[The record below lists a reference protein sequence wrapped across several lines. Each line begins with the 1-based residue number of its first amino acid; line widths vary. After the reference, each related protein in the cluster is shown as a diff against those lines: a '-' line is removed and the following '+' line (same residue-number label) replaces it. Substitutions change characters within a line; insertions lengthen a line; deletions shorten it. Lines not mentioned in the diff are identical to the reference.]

1 MSFRKSVSVLFAV
14 AALALTAAPSFAA
27 AGYYGLGYFRPE
39 APVGGR
45 IWFTDKVAGDVGVGF
60 NVTSPDGGDSQ
71 TGFILD
77 AGLPFVVH
85 ESGAAKFFIRPGFSY
100 ASSPSPVLTDA
111 DNKTTQ
117 FWVSGSFGVEYF
129 FTDRFS
135 VQAAHGVVFK
145 SVDPDQAGGKYS
157 EFVSEDFGLSNIGF
171 HYYFG
176 GKQ

>member
-1 MSFRKSVSVLFAV
+1 MSLRKSLFAFFSV
-14 AALALTAAPSFAA
+14 AALAVTAAPSFAA

-45 IWFTDKVAGDVGVGF
+45 VWFTDKVAGDIGVGF

-71 TGFILD
+71 SGVIVD

-85 ESGAAKFFIRPGFSY
+85 ESGAAKFFVRPGVSY
-100 ASSPSPVLTDA
+100 ASTPSPVMTDPK
-111 DNKTTQ
+111 NKTTQ

-135 VQAAHGVVFK
+135 IQAAHGVVFK
-145 SVDPDQAGGKYS
+145 SVDPKLDGPKYT
-157 EFVSEDFGLSNIGF
+157 EFASEDFGLSSIGF

-176 GKQ
+176 GN